1 MTYQAVGDVI
11 DETLE
16 ALACLDVD
24 RLAELEERIGL
35 LAESDTSC
43 GGVHTDSILAK
54 KRALE
59 VVLKNSEEN
68 LKALHRLHGRNMG
81 TEWVR

>member
-1 MTYQAVGDVI
+1 MTFRAIGDVI
-11 DETLE
+11 DETLA
-16 ALACLDVD
+16 ALVCLDVD
-24 RLAELEERIGL
+24 RLEELEERIGL

-43 GGVHTDSILAK
+43 DGIHTDSILAK

-68 LKALHRLHGRNMG
+68 LKALHRLLGRNMG
-81 TEWVR
+81 SEWVR